1 MLLRDEY
8 ESRGMEVGGAGAA
21 ERGTED
27 RPAVAVTVCGPL
39 SG

>member
-8 ESRGMEVGGAGAA
+8 ESRGMEVGGGAA

-27 RPAVAVTVCGPL
+27 CPAVAVTVCGPL